1 MGSNSQSY
9 YQDAGLGRLPAC
21 PVGTR
26 CYCRKH
32 HMKSLFVPVP
42 EHVANFEELN

>member
-1 MGSNSQSY
+1 MGSNSQSH
-9 YQDAGLGRLPAC
+9 YQGEGLGPLPAC
-21 PVGTR
+21 PASTM

-32 HMKSLFVPVP
+32 HVKSLFVSAP